1 MIDLHTNISGIAQ
14 ASDSWKTA
22 TRYRPTL
29 SKPIHLEIADFHA
42 QAQYN
47 IYENCEGRQPRK
59 YSIVEWRIWTD
70 FWNFVCKVSVPN
82 PNSCIVTNTEWN
94 KFVYMY
100 SLNVMMY
107 CQQHWRRYI
116 TK

>member
-22 TRYRPTL
+22 TCYRPTL

-82 PNSCIVTNTEWN
+82 PNSCIVTKTEWN

-107 CQQHWRRYI
+107 LSAALTALHH
-116 TK
+116 